1 MDMINFITRYFT
13 SLWAFIT
20 SPFRAMWRV
29 ICRIFPPRE
38 FTVMDTPR
46 GNVYTFRQ
54 SSFWRFTKFCGK
66 FGLIIWAAWATYVF
80 VYHRPMLQH
89 RTQELEQAK
98 SLHARQMADLQVYL
112 EKYNELTRDLN
123 VIDDKILNA
132 TELSDKEKENLM
144 NSRLKTWGELDFL
157 RTRLTEVFTNEDYT
171 AEYTNLSEL
180 SAEFELTR
188 AENEMLKKR
197 NAQLIESM
205 QQIATADIQITD
217 AVSKLANEN
226 IDTLRETVKNINST
240 IASLGLTQNKL
251 VQSANKFSNPFV
263 GAAFTPIEFD
273 KELDPKYQKLADDL
287 ELWNGL
293 AKLNNMLPLG
303 APVEK
308 VRVTS
313 NYGTRTDPFTGEQ
326 KKHRGIDFA
335 GKIGTELM
343 APAPGR
349 VISAGER
356 VGYGTTVEIDHGLGF
371 TTLYAHLSQINVA
384 RGDWV
389 RPGTVI
395 GLAGS
400 TGRSTGPHLHYEIR
414 YKGVPFDPTKFVK
427 EK

>member
-1 MDMINFITRYFT
+1 MINFITRYFT

-66 FGLIIWAAWATYVF
+66 IGLIIWAAWSTYVF
-80 VYHRPMLQH
+80 VYHRPLLQK
-89 RTQELEQAK
+89 RTQQLEEAK
-98 SLHARQMADLQVYL
+98 STHARQMTDLQVYL
-112 EKYNELTRDLN
+112 EKYNELTRNLN

-132 TELSDKEKENLM
+132 SDLKDSEKEELM
-144 NSRLKTWGELDFL
+144 NNRLKTWGELDFL
-157 RTRLTEVFTNEDYT
+157 RTRLTEMFTNEEYS
-171 AEYTNLSEL
+171 AEYTKLSEL

-188 AENEMLKKR
+188 AENNELKRR
-197 NAQLIESM
+197 NAEM
-205 QQIATADIQITD
+205 AEKMEQIATADIQIVD
-217 AVSKLANEN
+217 LVSKLATEN
-226 IDTLRETVKNINST
+226 IDALRDNIKNINST
-240 IASLGLTQNKL
+240 IATLGLTQKVLINN
-251 VQSANKFSNPFV
+251 ANKFSNPMV
-263 GAAFTPIEFD
+263 GAAFNPLEFD
-273 KELDPKYQKLADDL
+273 DDMDPKYQKLADDL

-293 AKLNNMLPLG
+293 KKLDTVLPLG

-308 VRVTS
+308 MRITS
-313 NYGTRTDPFTGEQ
+313 NFGTRNDPFTGKP

-343 APAPGR
+343 AVAPGR
-349 VISAGER
+349 VVSAGER

-371 TTLYAHLSQINVA
+371 TTLYAHLSQALVT

-414 YKGVPFDPTKFVK
+414 YKGVPFDPSKFVK
-427 EK
+427 DE

>member
-98 SLHARQMADLQVYL
+98 SLHARQMTDLQVYL

-226 IDTLRETVKNINST
+226 IDTLRETVKNISST

-273 KELDPKYQKLADDL
+273 KDLDPKYQKLADDL

>member
-1 MDMINFITRYFT
+1 MINFITRYFT

-20 SPFRAMWRV
+20 SPFRAMWRA

-66 FGLIIWAAWATYVF
+66 IGLIIWAAWSTYVF
-80 VYHRPMLQH
+80 VYHRPLLQK
-89 RTQELEQAK
+89 RTQQLEEAK
-98 SLHARQMADLQVYL
+98 STHARQMTDLQVYL
-112 EKYNELTRDLN
+112 EKYNELTRNLN

-132 TELSDKEKENLM
+132 SDLKDSEKEELM
-144 NSRLKTWGELDFL
+144 NNRLKTWGELDFL
-157 RTRLTEVFTNEDYT
+157 RTRLTEMFTNEEYS
-171 AEYTNLSEL
+171 AEYTKLSEL
-180 SAEFELTR
+180 STEFELTR
-188 AENEMLKKR
+188 AENNELKRR
-197 NAQLIESM
+197 NAEM
-205 QQIATADIQITD
+205 AEKMEQIATADIQIVD
-217 AVSKLANEN
+217 MVSKLATEN
-226 IDTLRETVKNINST
+226 IDALRDNIKNINST
-240 IASLGLTQNKL
+240 IATLGLTQKVLINN
-251 VQSANKFSNPFV
+251 ANKFSNPMV
-263 GAAFTPIEFD
+263 GAAFNPLEFD
-273 KELDPKYQKLADDL
+273 DDMDPKYQKLADDL

-293 AKLNNMLPLG
+293 KKLDTVLPLG

-308 VRVTS
+308 MRITS
-313 NYGTRTDPFTGEQ
+313 NFGTRNDPFTGKP

-343 APAPGR
+343 AVAPGR
-349 VISAGER
+349 VVSAGER

-371 TTLYAHLSQINVA
+371 TTLYAHLSQALVT

-414 YKGVPFDPTKFVK
+414 YKGVPFDPSKFVK
-427 EK
+427 DE

>member
-1 MDMINFITRYFT
+1 MINFITRYFT

-20 SPFRAMWRV
+20 SPFRALWRL

-66 FGLIIWAAWATYVF
+66 VGLIVWAAWSTYVF
-80 VYHRPMLQH
+80 VYHRPLLQK
-89 RTQELEQAK
+89 RTQELSEAK
-98 SLHARQMADLQVYL
+98 ALHTRQMTDLQTYL

-123 VIDDKILNA
+123 VIDDKILNSKN
-132 TELSDKEKENLM
+132 LSDKKKEELM

-157 RTRLTEVFTNEDYT
+157 RTRLTEMFTNDEYT
-171 AEYTNLSEL
+171 AEYTKLSEL

-188 AENEMLKKR
+188 AENESLKKQ

-205 QQIATADIQITD
+205 GQIAIADNQIVES
-217 AVSKLANEN
+217 VSKLATDN
-226 IDTLRETVKNINST
+226 IDTLKDNIKNINT
-240 IASLGLTQNKL
+240 TLASLGLTQKKL
-251 VQSANKFSNPFV
+251 IQNANKYSNPLV
-263 GAAFTPIEFD
+263 GSAFSPIEFD
-273 KELDPKYQKLADDL
+273 KEIAPKYQELADDL

-293 AKLNNMLPLG
+293 AKLNTLLPLG

-308 VRVTS
+308 ARVTS
-313 NYGTRTDPFTGEQ
+313 NFGMREDPFTGEQ
-326 KKHRGIDFA
+326 KRHRGIDFA

-343 APAPGR
+343 AVAPGR
-349 VISAGER
+349 VVSAGER

-371 TTLYAHLSQINVA
+371 TTLYAHLSQVMVA

-414 YKGVPFDPTKFVK
+414 YKGVPFDPSKFVK
-427 EK
+427 E